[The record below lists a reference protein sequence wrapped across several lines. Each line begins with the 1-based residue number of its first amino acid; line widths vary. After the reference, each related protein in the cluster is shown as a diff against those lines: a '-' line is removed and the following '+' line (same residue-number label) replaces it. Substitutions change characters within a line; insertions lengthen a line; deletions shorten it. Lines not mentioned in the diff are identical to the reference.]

1 MIFINILQLNTFY
14 DNGGA
19 AQISR
24 TLYKK
29 IREKINYDAFFSYG
43 RGNNKGTK
51 LFKFTYKP
59 EVYLHGLITRL
70 TGYEGIGSYFSTKK
84 LIKYIENNNIN
95 LIHLHNIHG
104 YYLDL
109 NLIKYFKKNSLPV
122 VWTFHDP
129 WPFTGSCA
137 YISECN
143 RWQIGC
149 GKCPHIEYYPTNY
162 VDQSKIMW
170 KRKRKLFSSGWEPII
185 VTPSKW
191 LADKVKISFLKDYKI
206 KVINN
211 GININIFR
219 PRDNTTIR
227 KKLGIS
233 SEKKVILFVAADLG
247 DKRKGARYF
256 FEALS
261 YLKNEDYMV
270 VTIGKKYKKQFKD
283 IDIDIKQLGYIFE
296 KVKLSEIYS
305 MSDLFCITSLDDNF
319 PTTVLESLA
328 SGTTVVGFN
337 VGGIPEQISGDCG
350 ILVESRQ
357 SKELSKK
364 IKLLLEDDKLNE
376 EMSKNAREK
385 AVNNYSVEKMVN
397 GYIKVYDELLEEL

>member
-1 MIFINILQLNTFY
+1 MNVLQLNTFF
-14 DNGGA
+14 NRGGA
-19 AQISR
+19 AQIAR
-24 TLYKK
+24 TIHKSLNKEKK
-29 IREKINYDAFFSYG
+29 YNSFFTYG
-43 RGNNKGTK
+43 RGDFITSEKVY
-51 LFKFTYKP
+51 KFSYKP
-59 EVYLHGLITRL
+59 EIYLHGLITRL
-70 TGYEGIGSYFSTKK
+70 TGYEGIGSYFSTKR
-84 LIKYIENNNIN
+84 LIKYIEIN
-95 LIHLHNIHG
+95 DIDLVHMNNIHG

-109 NLIKYFKKNSLPV
+109 GFINYLKKNNYPV
-122 VWTFHDP
+122 VWTLHDA

-137 YISECN
+137 YYFDC
-143 RWQIGC
+143 RKWQSGC
-149 GKCPHIEYYPTNY
+149 GNCPHLKTYPENY
-162 VDQSKIMW
+162 IDQSKNMW
-170 KRKRKLFSSGWEPII
+170 IKKKKLFSLGWQPVI
-185 VTPSKW
+185 VNPSKW
-191 LADKVKISFLKDYKI
+191 LADKVKKSFLKDHKI

-211 GININIFR
+211 GININIFK

-247 DKRKGARYF
+247 DERKGAKYF

-270 VTIGKKYKKQFKD
+270 VTIGKKYKKQFKN
-283 IDIDIKQLGYIFE
+283 IDIDIKQLGYIYE

-328 SGTTVVGFN
+328 SGTPVVGFN

-350 ILVESRQ
+350 IVVESRK

-364 IKLLLEDDKLNE
+364 VKLFLENE
-376 EMSKNAREK
+376 ELNKEMSNNAREK
-385 AVNNYSVEKMVN
+385 AINNYSIEKMIN
-397 GYIKVYDELLEEL
+397 EYIKVYDELLEG